1 MTATPFHPFGYRFRN
16 GALLTM
22 ALTHPR
28 AKTPKT
34 AWKAAEDYQRLE
46 FLGDRVVGLS
56 VAALLYQYFPQEPE
70 GSLAKRHAY
79 LVSRSVL
86 ANLAVD
92 QGLADH
98 IIAAAGEREALTAQ
112 PSVLANLFEAVVGA
126 VFLDAGWDV
135 ADRLVATLMRP
146 LLAEQPQ
153 APQDAKSALQE
164 WAQARGIPPPIY
176 REISRE
182 GASHAPV
189 FVIEVA
195 LADHPA
201 IRASGSS
208 KKGAEQAAA
217 SLLLTW
223 LQDLT
228 SSG

>member
-1 MTATPFHPFGYRFRN
+1 MTKASFHPFGYQFRDS
-16 GALLTM
+16 ALLTM

-28 AKTPKT
+28 ANNIKI
-34 AWKAAEDYQRLE
+34 ARKATEDYQRLE

-56 VAALLYQYFPQEPE
+56 VAGLLYRQFPLEPE

-79 LVSRSVL
+79 LVSRPVL
-86 ANLAVD
+86 ANLAVA

-98 IIAAAGEREALTAQ
+98 IIVAAAEREALAAQ
-112 PSVLANLFEAVVGA
+112 PSVLANVFEAVMGA

-135 ADRLVATLMRP
+135 ADSLVANLMRP
-146 LLAEQPQ
+146 LLAEQPH

-195 LADHPA
+195 LPDHPA
-201 IRASGSS
+201 IRASGQS
-208 KKGAEQAAA
+208 KKLAEQSAA

-223 LQDLT
+223 LQEST
-228 SSG
+228 SSC